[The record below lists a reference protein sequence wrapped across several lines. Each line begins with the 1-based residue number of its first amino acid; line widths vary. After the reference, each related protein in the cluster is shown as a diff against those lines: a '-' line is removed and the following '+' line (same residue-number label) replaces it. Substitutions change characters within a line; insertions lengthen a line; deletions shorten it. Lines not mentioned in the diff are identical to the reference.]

1 MEMTQKAIA
10 KAVSTHGAQVLS
22 QKDLFCKFLSDMV
35 PKHVEMVELIKMIY
49 TDDLGHILSEAS
61 QASYSDKEKYYS
73 EIDSYLLNKCGLI
86 EPIRSKFIN
95 LFRNAFRGKTVEVK
109 KFKVYKPAL
118 RMLKQEFDPYVPD
131 DVIQAFLEENR
142 LFYRFSLT
150 IDDVKRDIKNA

>member
-35 PKHVEMVELIKMIY
+35 PEHVEMVELIKMVY

-73 EIDSYLLNKCGLI
+73 EIDSYLLNKSGLI

-95 LFRNAFRGKTVEVK
+95 LFRNAFRRKTVEVK
-109 KFKVYKPAL
+109 KFKDYKPAL
-118 RMLKQEFDPYVPD
+118 RMIKQEFGPYVPD

-150 IDDVKRDIKNA
+150 VDDVKRDIKNA